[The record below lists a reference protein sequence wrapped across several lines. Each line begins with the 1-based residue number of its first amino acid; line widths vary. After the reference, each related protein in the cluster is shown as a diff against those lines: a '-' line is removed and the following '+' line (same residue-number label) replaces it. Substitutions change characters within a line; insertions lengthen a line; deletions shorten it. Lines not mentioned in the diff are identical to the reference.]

1 MIGLIRNWL
10 VVISVAFLPIILIEV
25 ILGLAFDTSALKYSA
40 LIMLALSLF
49 LDVTALLLGV
59 IEILM
64 DSIKDYKK
72 KRK

>member
-10 VVISVAFLPIILIEV
+10 VVISVAFLPVILIEV
-25 ILGLAFDTSALKYSA
+25 ILGLVFDTGALKYSA
-40 LIMLALSLF
+40 LIMLAFSLF
-49 LDVTALLLGV
+49 LDVMALLLVV
-59 IEILM
+59 IEMLI